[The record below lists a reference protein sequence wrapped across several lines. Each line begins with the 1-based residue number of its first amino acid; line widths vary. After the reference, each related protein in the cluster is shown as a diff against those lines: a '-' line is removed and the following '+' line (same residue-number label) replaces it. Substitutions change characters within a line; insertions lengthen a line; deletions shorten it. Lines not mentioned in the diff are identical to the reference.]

1 MDRGSLDWRWQREC
15 DGGRTGRHLYRVQ
28 VEVRPVLNLYKNV
41 QVIEGRGYEGR
52 VSLVTQE
59 LERGN
64 LSLRLRD
71 YRRSDRGGDICQ
83 VIYKWVCDP
92 GRVIVLKVK
101 NINLNIST

>member
-1 MDRGSLDWRWQREC
+1 M
-15 DGGRTGRHLYRVQ
+15 
-28 VEVRPVLNLYKNV
+28 
-41 QVIEGRGYEGR
+41 IEGRGYEGR

-83 VIYKWVCDP
+83 VIVVWVYDP
-92 GRVIVLKVK
+92 GRV
-101 NINLNIST
+101 

>member
-1 MDRGSLDWRWQREC
+1 M
-15 DGGRTGRHLYRVQ
+15 
-28 VEVRPVLNLYKNV
+28 
-41 QVIEGRGYEGR
+41 IEGRGYEGR

-83 VIYKWVCDP
+83 VIYKWVCGS
-92 GRVIVLKVK
+92 GRVFFESLVLKVK
-101 NINLNIST
+101 NMIMNISTLTMMTQSHQIGRASCRERV